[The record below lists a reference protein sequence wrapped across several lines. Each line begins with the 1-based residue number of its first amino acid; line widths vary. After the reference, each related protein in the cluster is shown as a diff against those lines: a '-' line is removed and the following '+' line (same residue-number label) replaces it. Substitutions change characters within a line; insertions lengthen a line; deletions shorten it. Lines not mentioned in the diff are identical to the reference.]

1 MEKKPTYAELET
13 RVRALEKEAAEHGRT
28 EKALIESKKQYR
40 TVADFTYDWEY
51 WLAPGGEL
59 IYVSPSCERI
69 TGYRADEFK
78 EAPDLL
84 ETIIHPDDRAL
95 VVKHLR
101 AELSSRD
108 VLSYRF
114 RIVHK
119 NGEERWIGHICQQV
133 FGSDGSLLGRRAS
146 NRDIT
151 DQIKAEK
158 ALHENE
164 ARYREIIEHTVNGV
178 AVYEAHR
185 GGEDFVFVDFN
196 RSCEKIE
203 KIRKEEVIGRS
214 VLEVF
219 PGVKDFGLFHVFK
232 RVWKTGQSEHF
243 PISQYKDDRIIGWRD
258 NYVYKLPSGDVV
270 AVYSDV
276 TERKQAEEALQ
287 KAHEELYRFSQDLE
301 KIVEERTI
309 ELQEKNK
316 ELLKAEKLAALG
328 KMANRVAHDL
338 RNSLTVVGGFA
349 RRLDEKTTEDDP
361 KKRYVKIIVRE
372 VKVLEEKIS
381 HIIKIEDE

>member
-1 MEKKPTYAELET
+1 
-13 RVRALEKEAAEHGRT
+13 
-28 EKALIESKKQYR
+28 
-40 TVADFTYDWEY
+40 VADFTYDWEY
-51 WLAPGGEL
+51 WLGPGGEL
-59 IYVSPSCERI
+59 IYISPSCERM
-69 TGYRADEFK
+69 TGHKADEFK
-78 EAPDLL
+78 KAPDLL

-95 VVKHLR
+95 VVKHLH

-114 RIVHK
+114 RIIHK
-119 NGEERWIGHICQQV
+119 NGEERWIAHICQQV
-133 FGSDGSLLGRRAS
+133 FGKDGSLLGRRAS

-151 DQIKAEK
+151 DQIKTEK
-158 ALHENE
+158 ASFENQ
-164 ARYREIIEHTVNGV
+164 ARYREMIEHTVNGV
-178 AVYEAHR
+178 AVYEAHK

-196 RSCEKIE
+196 RSCERIE
-203 KIRKEEVIGRS
+203 KIRREEVIGRS

-219 PGVKDFGLFHVFK
+219 PGIKDFGLFDVLK

-243 PISQYKDDRIIGWRD
+243 PVSQYRDNRIVGWRD
-258 NYVYKLPSGDVV
+258 NYVYKLPSGEVV

-287 KAHEELYRFSQDLE
+287 KAHDELYRFSKDLE
-301 KIVEERTI
+301 KIVEERTV
-309 ELQEKNK
+309 ELQEKNR
-316 ELLKAEKLAALG
+316 ELLQADKLAALG

-372 VKVLEEKIS
+372 VKVLEDKIS
-381 HIIKIEDE
+381 QIIKVENE

>member
-1 MEKKPTYAELET
+1 MKDKPTYEELEAQ
-13 RVRALEKEAAEHGRT
+13 VRALEKEAAEHERT
-28 EKALIESKKQYR
+28 EKALIESREQFR

-51 WLAPGGEL
+51 WVGLKGEL
-59 IYVSPSCERI
+59 IYVSPSCERM
-69 TGYRADEFK
+69 TGHTADEFK

-84 ETIIHPDDRAL
+84 EAIIHPDDRAL
-95 VVKHLR
+95 VVKHLH

-114 RIVHK
+114 RIIHK
-119 NGEERWIGHICQQV
+119 SGVERWIAHICQQV
-133 FGSDGSLLGRRAS
+133 FGKDGSLLGRRAS

-151 DQIKAEK
+151 DQIKTEK
-158 ALHENE
+158 ASHEIH
-164 ARYREIIEHTVNGV
+164 ARYREMIEHTVNGV
-178 AVYEAHR
+178 AVYEAR
-185 GGEDFVFVDFN
+185 KGGEDFVFIDFN
-196 RSCEKIE
+196 RACEKIE
-203 KIRKEEVIGRS
+203 KIRREEVIGRS
-214 VLEVF
+214 VLDVF
-219 PGVKDFGLFHVFK
+219 PGVRDFGLFDVLK

-243 PISQYKDDRIIGWRD
+243 PVSQYKDDRIIGWRD
-258 NYVYKLPSGDVV
+258 NYVYKLPSGEVV

-287 KAHEELYRFSQDLE
+287 KAHDELYRFSRDLE
-301 KIVEERTI
+301 KIVEERTE

-316 ELLKAEKLAALG
+316 ELLQAEKLAALG

-381 HIIKIEDE
+381 QIIKIENE